1 MENLKI
7 IFHGRLD
14 TISSPELL
22 SFYENSIKN
31 IKEKFIILDCADL
44 EYVSSAGLRV
54 FLIMYKSTG
63 GNVKVINANE
73 TVDDILDQT
82 GFKEFLMPEQ

>member
-31 IKEKFIILDCADL
+31 RKEKFIILDCADL

-73 TVDDILDQT
+73 TVD
-82 GFKEFLMPEQ
+82 EF